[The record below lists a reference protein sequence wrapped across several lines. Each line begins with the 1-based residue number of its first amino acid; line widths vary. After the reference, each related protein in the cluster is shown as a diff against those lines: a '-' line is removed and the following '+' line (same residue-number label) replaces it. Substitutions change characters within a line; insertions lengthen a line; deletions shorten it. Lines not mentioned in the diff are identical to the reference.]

1 VPIKEGSKGTL
12 MRIRAKIISIVLPLI
27 IVTLTLAG
35 FSAYFASTTGIS
47 EIARNF
53 LGFKAEE
60 LEKYTENQWKLLVD
74 NNFTD
79 RLDMVEATKSG
90 VEAFAYSI
98 IRSNTEQIM
107 AFNSEG
113 KLEMQTGDLEISS
126 IELRQIRILIKEQSI
141 DLQDITLGGIDR
153 VGKGFWFEPFQW
165 YLFITEERDT
175 FYSSVNRITTQTII
189 IIAVGVVVAVIMLA
203 WLAHYLTKPLN
214 NVINTMKEI
223 IADNDLSRRVQVEYN
238 DETGELAHTFNLMS
252 EELEGAYTKIKEFA
266 YQAVVSRKK
275 ERKIRNMFEKYV
287 PQDLINTLFENPESM
302 LVGNNRHLSILFSD
316 IRSFTTISERM
327 APDDLVNSLNR
338 YFEIMVD
345 LIMDKNG
352 IVDKYIGDA
361 IMAFFGAPVAYEND
375 THNSVLAALE
385 MVDGI
390 KRFNL
395 EQVKLGKPE
404 FLTGIG
410 VNYGEV
416 TVGNIGTDKKMDYTV
431 IGDAVNLAS
440 RLEGLT
446 KEYGQDL
453 IISETLYNE
462 VSDKVTCRFLDTVA
476 VKGKTKGV
484 KIYSAVKKLDDNE
497 RKGWDIHARG
507 MDCFLDRQFKE
518 GIACFDQ
525 VQKLIPG
532 DKVSKMLSERCYD
545 YLENPPPENWDGV
558 KVMKTK

>member
-1 VPIKEGSKGTL
+1 

-35 FSAYFASTTGIS
+35 FSAYFASASGIS

-60 LEKYTENQWKLLVD
+60 LEKYSENQWKLLID

-79 RLDMVEATKSG
+79 RPDMVDATKAG
-90 VEAFAYSI
+90 VQAFAVSI
-98 IRSNTEQIM
+98 IRSGTELIL
-107 AFNSEG
+107 AFDSEG
-113 KLEMQTGDLEISS
+113 QIVMQTGEISISS
-126 IELRQIRILIKEQSI
+126 IELRQIKKLIRDQPD
-141 DLQDITLGGIDR
+141 DLQDIILGSVER
-153 VGKGFWFEPFQW
+153 VGKGFWFEPFKW
-165 YLFITEERDT
+165 YFFVTEQRDT
-175 FYSSVNRITTQTII
+175 FYSSVNRITVQTIGI
-189 IIAVGVVVAVIMLA
+189 IAGGVIIAVLMLA
-203 WLAHYLTKPLN
+203 WLSHYLTKPLT
-214 NVINTMKEI
+214 NVIDAMKEI
-223 IADNDLSRRVQVEYN
+223 IADNDLSRRVKVEFN
-238 DETGELAHTFNLMS
+238 DETGELAHTFNIMS
-252 EELEGAYTKIKEFA
+252 EELEGAYVKIKEFA
-266 YQAVVSRKK
+266 YDAVLSRKK

-287 PQDLINTLFENPESM
+287 PQELIDRLFSNPESM
-302 LVGNNRHLSILFSD
+302 LIGKNRNLSILFSD

-338 YFEIMVD
+338 YFDIMVD
-345 LIMDKNG
+345 IIMDRNG

-361 IMAFFGAPVAYEND
+361 IMAFFGAPVAYDND
-375 THNSVLAALE
+375 TINSVYAALE

-390 KRFNL
+390 RRFN
-395 EQVKLGKPE
+395 EKQIELGKPE
-404 FLTGIG
+404 FKTGIG

-416 TVGNIGTDKKMDYTV
+416 TVGNIGTEKKMDYTV

-453 IISETLYNE
+453 IISESLY
-462 VSDKVTCRFLDTVA
+462 DKVKSEISCRFLDIVA

-484 KIYSAVKKLDDNE
+484 KIYSAVSKLDDKE
-497 RKGWDIHARG
+497 KKAWEVHSRG
-507 MDCFLDRQFKE
+507 MDCYLKRQFKE

-525 VQKLIPG
+525 VQQLMPE
-532 DKVSKMLSERCYD
+532 DKVSKMISGRCAD
-545 YLENPPPENWDGV
+545 YIKNPPEENWDGV

>member
-1 VPIKEGSKGTL
+1 
-12 MRIRAKIISIVLPLI
+12 MRIRTKIISIVLPLI

-35 FSAYFASTTGIS
+35 FSAYFASTSGIS

-79 RLDMVEATKSG
+79 RPDMVAATKAG

-98 IRSNTEQIM
+98 IRSNTELII
-107 AFNSEG
+107 AFDRDG
-113 KLEMQTGDLEISS
+113 MPQMQTGELSLS
-126 IELRQIRILIKEQSI
+126 PAELRQIRIMIGDESREMKEIS
-141 DLQDITLGGIDR
+141 LGSVERI
-153 VGKGFWFEPFQW
+153 GKGFWFEPFGW
-165 YLFITEERDT
+165 YIFLSEERDT
-175 FYSSVNRITTQTII
+175 FYSSVNRITTQTIY
-189 IIAVGVVVAVIMLA
+189 IIAIGVIVALLMLA
-203 WLAHYLTKPLN
+203 WLANYLTRPLN
-214 NVINTMKEI
+214 DVVRTMKEI
-223 IADNDLSRRVQVEYN
+223 IADNDLSRRVQVEFN
-238 DETGELAHTFNLMS
+238 DETGELAHTFNIMS
-252 EELEGAYTKIKEFA
+252 EELEGAYSKIKEFA
-266 YQAVVSRKK
+266 MDAVIARKK

-287 PQDLINTLFENPESM
+287 PQDLIDSLFANPESM
-302 LVGNNRHLSILFSD
+302 LVGDNRYLSILFSD
-316 IRSFTTISERM
+316 IRSFTTISERL

-338 YFEIMVD
+338 YFDIMVD
-345 LIMDKNG
+345 IIMDKNG

-375 THNSVLAALE
+375 TINSVYAALE

-390 KRFNL
+390 KRFN
-395 EQVKLGKPE
+395 EQQIKLGKPE
-404 FLTGIG
+404 FKTGIG

-416 TVGNIGTDKKMDYTV
+416 TVGNIGTEKKMDYTV

-453 IISETLYNE
+453 IISETLFE
-462 VSDKVTCRFLDTVA
+462 KVEGKIPCRFLDTVA

-484 KIYSAVKKLDDNE
+484 RIYSAKKALNDME
-497 RKGWDIHARG
+497 KKAWEVHSTG
-507 MDCFLDRQFKE
+507 MDFYLNRKFRE
-518 GIACFDQ
+518 GIACFDR
-525 VQKLIPG
+525 VQEILPG
-532 DKVSKMLSERCYD
+532 DKISLLIAERCGE
-545 YLENPPPENWDGV
+545 YLTNPPPENWDGV

>member
-1 VPIKEGSKGTL
+1 
-12 MRIRAKIISIVLPLI
+12 MRIRTKIISIVLPLI

-35 FSAYFASTTGIS
+35 FSAYFASTSGIS

-60 LEKYTENQWKLLVD
+60 LEKYTDNQWKLLVD

-79 RLDMVEATKSG
+79 RPDMVAATKAG

-98 IRSNTEQIM
+98 IRSDTELIVALNGDGELQM
-107 AFNSEG
+107 
-113 KLEMQTGDLEISS
+113 KTGDLEITPD
-126 IELRQIRILIKEQSI
+126 EMGPVLQLIADQSTDMKEIS
-141 DLQDITLGGIDR
+141 LGNIGR

-165 YLFITEERDT
+165 YIFLTEERET
-175 FYSSVNRITTQTII
+175 FYSSVNRITTQTIY
-189 IIAVGVVVAVIMLA
+189 IIAIGVIIAVIMLA
-203 WLAHYLTKPLN
+203 WLANYLTRPLN
-214 NVINTMKEI
+214 DVVRTMKEI
-223 IADNDLSRRVQVEYN
+223 IADNDLSRRVKVEFN
-238 DETGELAHTFNLMS
+238 DETGELAHTFNIMS
-252 EELEGAYTKIKEFA
+252 EELEGAYSKIKEFA
-266 YQAVVSRKK
+266 MDAVIARKK

-287 PQDLINTLFENPESM
+287 PQDLIDSLFANPESM
-302 LVGNNRHLSILFSD
+302 LVGNNRYLSILFSD
-316 IRSFTTISERM
+316 IRSFTTISERL

-338 YFEIMVD
+338 YFDIMVD
-345 LIMDKNG
+345 IIMDKNG

-375 THNSVLAALE
+375 TINSVYAALE

-390 KRFNL
+390 RSFN
-395 EQVKLGKPE
+395 EQQIKLGKPE
-404 FLTGIG
+404 FKTGIG

-416 TVGNIGTDKKMDYTV
+416 TVGNIGTEKKMDYTV

-453 IISETLYNE
+453 IISETLFGE
-462 VSDKVTCRFLDTVA
+462 VEGKIPCRFLDTVA

-484 KIYSAVKKLDDNE
+484 RIYSAKKSLNDKE
-497 RKGWDIHARG
+497 KKAWEIHATG
-507 MDCFLDRQFKE
+507 MDFYLGRRFNE
-518 GIACFDQ
+518 GISCFQ
-525 VQKLIPG
+525 RVREILPG
-532 DKVSKMLSERCYD
+532 DKVSAMMEERCSE
-545 YLENPPPENWDGV
+545 YLRTPPPEEWDGV

>member
-1 VPIKEGSKGTL
+1 

-35 FSAYFASTTGIS
+35 FSAYFASAAGIT

-60 LEKYTENQWKLLVD
+60 LEKYTANQWELLVD
-74 NNFTD
+74 NDFTD
-79 RLDMVEATKSG
+79 RPDMVEATKAG

-98 IRSNTEQIM
+98 IRSNTELIA
-107 AFNSEG
+107 AFDNDG
-113 KLEMQTGDLEISS
+113 KIVMETGELSISS
-126 IELRQIRILIKEQSI
+126 TELRQIRLLIKEQPDDMQEI
-141 DLQDITLGGIDR
+141 ELGSVER

-165 YLFITEERDT
+165 YVFLTEEHDT

-189 IIAVGVVVAVIMLA
+189 IIVVGVLVAVIMLA

-214 NVINTMKEI
+214 NVVDAMKEI
-223 IADNDLSRRVQVEYN
+223 IADNDLSRRVTVEFN
-238 DETGELAHTFNLMS
+238 DETGELAHTFNIMS
-252 EELEGAYTKIKEFA
+252 EELEGAYVKIKEFA
-266 YQAVVSRKK
+266 YDAVLARKK

-287 PQDLINTLFENPESM
+287 PQELINSLFSNPEAM
-302 LVGNNRHLSILFSD
+302 LVGNNRNLSILFSD
-316 IRSFTTISERM
+316 IRSFTTISERL

-345 LIMDKNG
+345 MIMDKNG

-361 IMAFFGAPVAYEND
+361 IMAFFGAPVAHDND
-375 THNSVLAALE
+375 TYNSVLAGLD

-390 KRFNL
+390 ASFNKKQI
-395 EQVKLGKPE
+395 ELGKPE
-404 FLTGIG
+404 FKTGIG
-410 VNYGEV
+410 INYGEV
-416 TVGNIGTDKKMDYTV
+416 TVGNIGTEKKMDYTV
-431 IGDAVNLAS
+431 IGDSVNLAS

-453 IISETLYNE
+453 IISESLYNE
-462 VSDKVTCRFLDTVA
+462 VKEKVSCRFLDTVA

-484 KIYSAVKKLDDNE
+484 RIYSAVKKLTDKE
-497 RKGWDIHARG
+497 KKGWDIHSRG
-507 MDCFLDRQFKE
+507 MDCYLKQQFKE

-525 VQKLIPG
+525 VGQLMPE
-532 DKVSKMLSERCYD
+532 DKVSKIISQRCYD
-545 YLENPPPENWDGV
+545 FIKNTPQENWDGV
-558 KVMKTK
+558 QVMKTK

>member
-1 VPIKEGSKGTL
+1 

-35 FSAYFASTTGIS
+35 FSAYFASTSGIS

-60 LEKYTENQWKLLVD
+60 LEKYTQNQWKLLVD
-74 NNFTD
+74 NNFTN
-79 RLDMVEATKSG
+79 RPDMVEATKAG

-98 IRSNTEQIM
+98 IRSNTELIL

-113 KLEMQTGDLEISS
+113 VIEMQTGDLEISS
-126 IELRQIRILIKEQSI
+126 VELRQVRILINEQFS
-141 DLQDITLGGIDR
+141 DMQDITLGSVDR
-153 VGKGFWFEPFQW
+153 VGKGFWFEPFGW

-175 FYSSVNRITTQTII
+175 FYSSVNRITNQTII
-189 IIAVGVVVAVIMLA
+189 IIAVGVIIAIIMLA
-203 WLAHYLTKPLN
+203 WLSSILTKPLN
-214 NVINTMKEI
+214 NVVVAMKEI
-223 IADNDLSRRVQVEYN
+223 IADNDLSRRVKVEFD
-238 DETGELAHTFNLMS
+238 DETGELAHTFNIMS
-252 EELEGAYTKIKEFA
+252 EELEEAYRKIKDFA
-266 YQAVVSRKK
+266 YQAVLSRKK

-287 PQDLINTLFENPESM
+287 PQDLIDSLFANPESM
-302 LVGNNRHLSILFSD
+302 LIGNNRHLSILFSD

-345 LIMDKNG
+345 IIMNKKG

-390 KRFNL
+390 KMFN
-395 EQVKLGKPE
+395 QQQIKLGKPE
-404 FLTGIG
+404 FKTGIG

-453 IISETLYNE
+453 IISEALYDE
-462 VSDKVTCRFLDTVA
+462 VKDKVICRFLDTVA

-484 KIYSAVKKLDDNE
+484 KIYAAVKELSEKE
-497 RKGWDIHARG
+497 KKAWDIHGRG
-507 MDCFLDRQFKE
+507 MDFFLNRQFKE
-518 GIACFDQ
+518 SLSCFDQ
-525 VQKLIPG
+525 VQQIIPG
-532 DKVSKMLSERCYD
+532 DKVSLMIAERSKEYLS
-545 YLENPPPENWDGV
+545 NPPPENWDGV
-558 KVMKTK
+558 TVMKTK

>member
-1 VPIKEGSKGTL
+1 

-35 FSAYFASTTGIS
+35 FSAYFASTSGIS

-74 NNFTD
+74 NNFTN
-79 RLDMVEATKSG
+79 RPDMVEATKSG

-98 IRSNTEQIM
+98 IRSNTEKIM
-107 AFNSEG
+107 AFDRDGNL
-113 KLEMQTGDLEISS
+113 KMQTGELSISS
-126 IELRQIRILIKEQSI
+126 IELRQVRILIKEQTT
-141 DLQDITLGGIDR
+141 DMQEITLGEIER
-153 VGKGFWFEPFQW
+153 VGKGFWFEPFGW

-175 FYSSVNRITTQTII
+175 FYSSVNRITNQTIV
-189 IIAVGVVVAVIMLA
+189 IIAAGVIIAVIMLA
-203 WLAHYLTKPLN
+203 WLAQILTKPLN
-214 NVINTMKEI
+214 NVIDTMKEI
-223 IADNDLSRRVQVEYN
+223 IADNDLSRRVQVEFN
-238 DETGELAHTFNLMS
+238 DETGELAHTFNIMS

-266 YQAVVSRKK
+266 MDAVIARKK

-287 PQDLINTLFENPESM
+287 PQDLIDSLFANPDSM
-302 LVGNNRHLSILFSD
+302 LVGKNRNLSILFSD
-316 IRSFTTISERM
+316 IRSFTTISERL

-375 THNSVLAALE
+375 TYNSVLAALD

-390 KRFNL
+390 ARFNK
-395 EQVKLGKPE
+395 EQIKLGKPE
-404 FLTGIG
+404 FKTGIG

-453 IISETLYNE
+453 IISETLFDE
-462 VSDKVTCRFLDTVA
+462 VKEKIPCRFLDTVA

-484 KIYSAVKKLDDNE
+484 KIYSAVKKLDDKQKKAWE
-497 RKGWDIHARG
+497 VHARG
-507 MDCFLDRQFKE
+507 MDYYINRQFKE
-518 GIACFDQ
+518 SISCFEQ
-525 VQKLIPG
+525 VQKYLPG
-532 DKVSKMLSERCYD
+532 DKISTMISERCFEYIN
-545 YLENPPPENWDGV
+545 NPPPDNWDGV

>member
-1 VPIKEGSKGTL
+1 

-27 IVTLTLAG
+27 VVTLTLAG
-35 FSAYFASTTGIS
+35 FSAYFASASGIS

-74 NNFTD
+74 NNFTG
-79 RLDMVEATKSG
+79 RSDMVEATKSG

-98 IRSNTEQIM
+98 IRSNTELIL
-107 AFNSEG
+107 AFNIDG
-113 KLEMQTGDLEISS
+113 KVEMQTGDIEISS
-126 IELRQIRILIKEQSI
+126 IELRQIRLLINEQSI
-141 DLQDITLGGIDR
+141 DLQEITLGSKER
-153 VGKGFWFEPFQW
+153 VGKGYWFEPFGW
-165 YLFITEERDT
+165 YVLVTEERDT
-175 FYSSVNRITTQTII
+175 FYSSVNRITTQTIGI
-189 IIAVGVVVAVIMLA
+189 TVVGVLVAIIMLA
-203 WLAHYLTKPLN
+203 WLAHFLTKPLN
-214 NVINTMKEI
+214 NVVNAMKDI
-223 IADNDLSRRVQVEYN
+223 IADNDLSQRVKVEFN
-238 DETGELAHTFNLMS
+238 DETGELAHTFNIMT

-266 YQAVVSRKK
+266 YEAVLARKK

-287 PQDLINTLFENPESM
+287 PQDLIDSLFANPESM

-316 IRSFTTISERM
+316 IRSFTTISEKM

-375 THNSVLAALE
+375 TYNSVLAALD

-390 KRFNL
+390 ARFNKTQI
-395 EQVKLGKPE
+395 ELGKPE
-404 FLTGIG
+404 FKTGIG

-453 IISETLYNE
+453 IISETLYDE
-462 VSDKVTCRFLDTVA
+462 VKEKVSCRFLDTVA

-484 KIYSAVKKLDDNE
+484 KIYSAVKKLNDKE
-497 RKGWDIHARG
+497 KRAWDFHASG
-507 MDCFLDRQFKE
+507 MDDFINRRFKD

-525 VQKLIPG
+525 VQKFIPG
-532 DKVSKMLSERCYD
+532 DKVSKMISERCYD
-545 YLENPPPENWDGV
+545 YLKNPPPENWDGV